1 MMKLHTNAKQKPTLG
16 DLVVA
21 VTDFAME
28 ISDSEE
34 QAYRLASAAINDY
47 LRRSKA
53 EGKIRRRA
61 PKYPELMALQS

>member
-1 MMKLHTNAKQKPTLG
+1 MRLCRDASGKPTLG

-28 ISDSEE
+28 MSDNEE

-53 EGKIRRRA
+53 EGKIRRRPA
-61 PKYPELMALQS
+61 KYPGLTTLQS